1 MPDMAASV
9 SRVQVQRGV
18 GTSTNGVAA
27 FGGSVNF
34 STLSGAGERQV
45 LIDNAFGSF
54 GTWRNSVQLQTGL
67 LENGFAF
74 DARLSRVTSDG
85 FVDRS
90 DSDLKSFY
98 LLGAWFG
105 ERTSVRLVT
114 FSGQERTMQAWNG
127 VPKVKL
133 ENDQAGMEQLV
144 ADDGWSPEEAAN
156 LYASDARTFNRYLY
170 DNQTDNYQQDHYQI
184 GRAHV

>member
-90 DSDLKSFY
+90 ASDLKSFY
-98 LLGAWFG
+98 RSEEHTSELQSRPHLVCRLL
-105 ERTSVRLVT
+105 
-114 FSGQERTMQAWNG
+114 
-127 VPKVKL
+127 L
-133 ENDQAGMEQLV
+133 EKKKC
-144 ADDGWSPEEAAN
+144 
-156 LYASDARTFNRYLY
+156 
-170 DNQTDNYQQDHYQI
+170 
-184 GRAHV
+184 